1 MTEKPVLFAQLSRQ
15 ALLPILLPALLLAS
29 LLLSSCGFQLR
40 GQLPLAKYPAIHL
53 QGDRHS
59 QLLTELSMQLS
70 RNNVQ
75 LPEQSS
81 NDIPQ
86 IKLDRDS
93 LQRRT
98 LSLFP
103 NGQVAEYEL
112 IYTVNYQ
119 LQLPNQEPV
128 PYQIE
133 LFRDYQDD
141 PNRALA
147 KARELDLLL
156 AELRGQA
163 VARIIRQLGRL

>member
-1 MTEKPVLFAQLSRQ
+1 MTKLPVLMRQ
-15 ALLPILLPALLLAS
+15 VLWFS
-29 LLLSSCGFQLR
+29 LLLSSLLISSCGFQLR
-40 GQLPLAKYPAIHL
+40 GQLPLAKYPAIYL
-53 QGDRHS
+53 QGDQHS
-59 QLLTELSMQLS
+59 QLLTELSTQLR

-81 NDIPQ
+81 LQIPQ
-86 IKLDRDS
+86 IKLDQDS

-119 LQLPNQEPV
+119 LQLPNQDPV
-128 PYQIE
+128 PFQIE

-163 VARIIRQLGRL
+163 VGRIIRQLGRL

>member
-1 MTEKPVLFAQLSRQ
+1 MKHKPVFVQQLWRQ
-15 ALLPILLPALLLAS
+15 ALLPVLLLVS

-53 QGDRHS
+53 QGDKHS

-75 LPEQSS
+75 LLEQSS
-81 NDIPQ
+81 ANVPQ
-86 IKLDRDS
+86 ITLDRDS

-119 LQLPNQEPV
+119 LQLPNQEPI
-128 PYQIE
+128 PYKIE

-156 AELRGQA
+156 SELRGQA

>member
-1 MTEKPVLFAQLSRQ
+1 MTNKPVYFAQPWRSLWLPMV
-15 ALLPILLPALLLAS
+15 LLTS
-29 LLLSSCGFQLR
+29 FLLSSCGFQLR
-40 GQLPLAKYPAIHL
+40 GQLPLAKYPAIYL
-53 QGDRHS
+53 QGEQHS
-59 QLLTELSMQLS
+59 QLLAELSTQLR

-75 LPEQSS
+75 IPQQGSA
-81 NDIPQ
+81 DIPQ

-119 LQLPNQEPV
+119 LQLPDQEPI

-133 LFRDYQDD
+133 LYRDYQDD

-163 VARIIRQLGRL
+163 VGRIIRQLGRL

>member
-1 MTEKPVLFAQLSRQ
+1 MKHKPVFVQQLWRQ
-15 ALLPILLPALLLAS
+15 AVLPVLLLVS

-53 QGDRHS
+53 QGDKHS

-75 LPEQSS
+75 LLEQSS
-81 NDIPQ
+81 ANVPQ
-86 IKLDRDS
+86 ITLDRDS

-119 LQLPNQEPV
+119 LQLPNQEPI
-128 PYQIE
+128 PYKIE

-156 AELRGQA
+156 SELRGQA

>member
-1 MTEKPVLFAQLSRQ
+1 MTDKPVFFAKT
-15 ALLPILLPALLLAS
+15 LLPVLLLAS

-75 LPEQSS
+75 LSEQSS

-133 LFRDYQDD
+133 LYRDYQDD